1 MIPLRDD
8 IRSRTRPWVTYG
20 LVAACTLV
28 FFYQLF
34 SELTDPRLDNV
45 ITFTWGMVPAEVV
58 RGQRL
63 WTLIT
68 SMFLH
73 GGFFHIIGNMLYLW
87 IFGDNVED
95 ALGRGWYILV
105 YLGAG
110 LFGSLLHLV
119 MSGGLVHA
127 PPPVGVA
134 EMLEVAARNPGAL
147 GELLFRYPLL
157 RPMIGA
163 SGAISGVMGVY
174 FVLFPRARVLTLVPI
189 LFFIRIIYL
198 PAFVLLGFWILL
210 QLFYGCSAA
219 PGTGGVAYFAHIGG
233 FVVGILVG
241 LLARR
246 RRRSQGIWYDIS

>member
-20 LVAACTLV
+20 LVGACTLV
-28 FFYQLF
+28 FVWQLV
-34 SELTDPRLDNV
+34 SELSDARLDNV
-45 ITFTWGMVPAEVV
+45 ITFTWGMVPAEIV

-63 WTLIT
+63 WTLLS

-110 LFGSLLHLV
+110 LFGSLLHVL
-119 MSGGLVHA
+119 MSGGLTHA
-127 PPPVGVA
+127 PPPVGFA
-134 EMLEVAARNPGAL
+134 ELIEVARQNPGVL

-174 FVLFPRARVLTLVPI
+174 FVLYPRARVLTLVPI
-189 LFFIRIIYL
+189 FFFIRLIYL

-219 PGTGGVAYFAHIGG
+219 PGSGGVAYFAHIGG

-241 LLARR
+241 LLVRR
-246 RRRSQGIWYDIS
+246 RRRSQGIWYDIH